1 MQTKLHSLNFL
12 CRKMIRR
19 IATPDLMFGHM
30 IAPPPRGVTSQL
42 ESLDI
47 ADVLNSFTDQ
57 GSPTTS
63 NLSPIAMVTTT
74 SSDIH
79 RDWASFFLQ
88 SSDAFFIE
96 VKGKP
101 RNA

>member
-1 MQTKLHSLNFL
+1 MY
-12 CRKMIRR
+12 RKMIRR

-47 ADVLNSFTDQ
+47 ADVLNSFTDR

-63 NLSPIAMVTTT
+63 NLSPIAMVTIA

-79 RDWASFFLQ
+79 GKWAFL
-88 SSDAFFIE
+88 FLKI
-96 VKGKP
+96 
-101 RNA
+101 